1 LNTSLD
7 TLSLILAGLLGAVVS
22 GNNISACCGTIIG
35 SRMVSRR
42 SGILIAVAGYLLGLS
57 IEGPKLF
64 RVRQAFLPNETSTEI
79 FSILLATLLIFI
91 GGELARVPLS
101 LSKAL
106 TGTILGVS
114 FAIGTLQQTNYLILI
129 LIFWVSA
136 PIVATALG
144 LFFVRL
150 DDRYSTRNLWVKL
163 SLLKAGLVVMAFLSA
178 YVTGSNALGLIAGV
192 PSNQPLIAT
201 ITVGIGSVLGA
212 SVLGRGALRRL
223 TEGIYSLRYPN
234 AFYSQLLG
242 AGTVELA
249 NQLGIPLST
258 TETVSSGI
266 IGSGLASKMRVMNSR
281 NVFLIIASWVIS
293 PALGFLLGYG
303 LTLLI
308 G

>member
-1 LNTSLD
+1 MNTSLD
-7 TLSLILAGLLGAVVS
+7 TLSLVLAGLSGAVVS

-201 ITVGIGSVLGA
+201 VAVGIGSVLGA

-303 LTLLI
+303 LTLMF

>member
-1 LNTSLD
+1 LNLSLD
-7 TLSLILAGLLGAVVS
+7 TLSLVLAGILGAVVS

-35 SRMVSRR
+35 SGMVNRR

-64 RVRQAFLPNETSTEI
+64 RVRQAFLPTETSTEI

-91 GGELARVPLS
+91 GGELTRIPLS

-114 FAIGTLQQTNYLILI
+114 LAIGTLQQTDYLILI

-144 LFFVRL
+144 LFFVRV
-150 DDRYSTRNLWVKL
+150 DDRYSPRNLWVKL

-192 PSNQPLIAT
+192 PSNQPLLAT
-201 ITVGIGSVLGA
+201 LAVGIGSVLGA
-212 SVLGRGALRRL
+212 FALGRGALRRL

-249 NQLGIPLST
+249 NQLGVPLST

-281 NVFLIIASWVIS
+281 NVFLIIASWVVS
-293 PALGFLLGYG
+293 PVLGFLLGYG
-303 LTLLI
+303 LTLVL

>member
-1 LNTSLD
+1 LNLSLD
-7 TLSLILAGLLGAVVS
+7 ALSLVLAGLLGAVVS
-22 GNNISACCGTIIG
+22 GNNLSACCGTIIG
-35 SRMVSRR
+35 SRMVNKR
-42 SGILIAVAGYLLGLS
+42 SGILIALAGYLLGLT

-64 RVRQAFLPNETSTEI
+64 RVRQAFLPTETSTEI

-91 GGELARVPLS
+91 GGELTRIPLS

-114 FAIGTLQQTNYLILI
+114 FAIGALHQTDHLVLIL
-129 LIFWVSA
+129 LFWVSA
-136 PIVATALG
+136 PIVATGLG

-150 DDRYSTRNLWVKL
+150 DDRYSVRNLWLKL
-163 SLLKAGLVVMAFLSA
+163 SLLKAGLIVMAFLSA

-192 PSNQPLIAT
+192 SSNQPQVASVA
-201 ITVGIGSVLGA
+201 VGFGSVLGVF
-212 SVLGRGALRRL
+212 VLGRGALRRL
-223 TEGIYSLRYPN
+223 TEGIYNLRYPN

-249 NQLGIPLST
+249 NQLGVPLST

-266 IGSGLASKMRVMNSR
+266 IGSGLASKMRVMNAR

-293 PALGFLLGYG
+293 PALGFVLGYG
-303 LTLLI
+303 LTQVI

>member
-1 LNTSLD
+1 MNLSLD
-7 TLSLILAGLLGAVVS
+7 TISLVLAGLLGAVVS

-35 SRMVSRR
+35 SGMVKRR
-42 SGILIAVAGYLLGLS
+42 SGILIAVSGYLLGLL

-64 RVRQAFLPNETSTEI
+64 KVRQAFLPTETSSEI

-91 GGELARVPLS
+91 GGELTRVPLS

-114 FAIGTLQQTNYLILI
+114 FAIGALQQTSYLVLI

-150 DDRYSTRNLWVKL
+150 DDRYSPRNLWVKL

-201 ITVGIGSVLGA
+201 VFVGLGSVLGA

-249 NQLGIPLST
+249 NQLGVPVST

-281 NVFLIIASWVIS
+281 NVFLIVASWVIS

-303 LTLLI
+303 LTLMI